1 MNGFEPVRTLP
12 AIGRGWRAG
21 GPVAAP
27 PPDAPVR
34 RVDPDVAREIAQW
47 FLNAPALDGQRLV
60 TDAYRELQAQTD
72 RRFAELTDPHG
83 AFGYSVAWTRQTAPY
98 ADAAELIDAVRT
110 TGGLGVTA
118 ARVDRDRLHPGLDC
132 ADGGPYDR
140 RRRPNCMPSTASRG
154 PPGISPSTKRFC
166 SHDDCC
172 GSVADRCTRASRG
185 SLQVAYATLR
195 RVNAFAAEIRG
206 MPMLARWATLGVLF
220 AGVTGGIVGLI
231 VGLVAYAPTAPF
243 AAVELGFPAALA
255 GGVVGLVAGLTAAT
269 ASRIRRHAASLE
281 APGSAGRAREAQD
294 G

>member
-1 MNGFEPVRTLP
+1 MNTGNNGSDGSKRNSP
-12 AIGRGWRAG
+12 
-21 GPVAAP
+21 
-27 PPDAPVR
+27 R
-34 RVDPDVAREIAQW
+34 RQSHGLAQW
-47 FLNAPALDGQRLV
+47 AAATELHAEHSV
-60 TDAYRELQAQTD
+60 T
-72 RRFAELTDPHG
+72 
-83 AFGYSVAWTRQTAPY
+83 WTTQHFP
-98 ADAAELIDAVRT
+98 EHKAV
-110 TGGLGVTA
+110 
-118 ARVDRDRLHPGLDC
+118 
-132 ADGGPYDR
+132 
-140 RRRPNCMPSTASRG
+140 
-154 PPGISPSTKRFC
+154 C

-281 APGSAGRAREAQD
+281 APGSAGRAQEAQD